1 MCGRSQQGNGYEAN
15 SPPCR
20 GMLSNILKKFLSER
34 MAHPDSEIITYH
46 KESDGNGKLKVSVTF
61 ETSGEM

>member
-1 MCGRSQQGNGYEAN
+1 
-15 SPPCR
+15 
-20 GMLSNILKKFLSER
+20 MLSNILKKFLSER

-46 KESDGNGKLKVSVTF
+46 KESDGNGRLKVTVTF